1 MILGAGVGVGRTVT
15 AAHTAA
21 TLMMTLV
28 ILKLVTVFPELTAG
42 PRCMITTTSVAICA
56 VVVVYS
62 AAATSTATI
71 IIGCIGCTLLHVV
84 IVIAIVVVTI
94 LVVRILSLLVVQLL
108 LLLHELVVRILVQI
122 VLERHSIVEVLV
134 GFGDR
139 MAIVFDLL
147 DLLEVL
153 AEGLARML
161 RADPPLCLLRDR
173 RDCLV
178 LDHCSYVDGVVHSS
192 EDAALIRVLY
202 SNILEQL

>member
-28 ILKLVTVFPELTAG
+28 ILKLVTVFPELTAR

-56 VVVVYS
+56 VVVVVYS

-108 LLLHELVVRILVQI
+108 LLLHELVVRILV
-122 VLERHSIVEVLV
+122 
-134 GFGDR
+134 
-139 MAIVFDLL
+139 
-147 DLLEVL
+147 
-153 AEGLARML
+153 
-161 RADPPLCLLRDR
+161 
-173 RDCLV
+173 
-178 LDHCSYVDGVVHSS
+178 
-192 EDAALIRVLY
+192 
-202 SNILEQL
+202 